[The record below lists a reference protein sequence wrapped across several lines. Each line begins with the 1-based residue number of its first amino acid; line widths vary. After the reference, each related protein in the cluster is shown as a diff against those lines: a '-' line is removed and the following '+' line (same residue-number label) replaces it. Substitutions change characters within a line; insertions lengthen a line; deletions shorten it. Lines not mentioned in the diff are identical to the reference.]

1 MLNQKETGMNTS
13 DRLQITVLSST
24 ADDPFAGKDSQY
36 ARDIKQFLTTIGSQ
50 GGELVRPRLALDSVQ
65 IQTVVVVAQVL
76 GPIVGP
82 AIAAAVTTWLQ
93 GRAGRKVR
101 EGRKH
106 RNRSR
111 HAGRLR
117 SAIGAGTRAQGCP
130 SHAGSYER

>member
-1 MLNQKETGMNTS
+1 MNTS

-36 ARDIKQFLTTIGSQ
+36 ARAIKQFLTTVESQ
-50 GGELVRPRLALDSVQ
+50 GGELVRPRLTMDSAQ
-65 IQTVVVVAQVL
+65 IQTVVVFAQVL

-101 EGRKH
+101 MKVGDIEIEA
-106 RNRSR
+106 NTQEDFD
-111 HAGRLR
+111 RLL
-117 SAIGAGTRAQGCP
+117 AQARALKAAQAKP
-130 SHAGSYER
+130 EATNDET